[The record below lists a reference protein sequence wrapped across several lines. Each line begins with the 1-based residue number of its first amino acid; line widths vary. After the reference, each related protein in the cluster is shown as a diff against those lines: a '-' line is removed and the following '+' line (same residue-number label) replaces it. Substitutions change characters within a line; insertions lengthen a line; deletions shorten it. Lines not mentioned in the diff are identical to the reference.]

1 VHRAVLSAGLVVV
14 AMLAAGCASGRGP
27 EPRLPA
33 APPGPEG
40 ASSQGPETP
49 PAPPSAPTE
58 ATAAVPPGGAE
69 SAGKQES
76 EKTGGPSPCALEREG
91 DDVMVDDARRK
102 LFETLCG
109 ASLWF
114 DGLFG
119 EGRDVAAAR
128 SVYGRAELS
137 FVHSE
142 VEGFKVRGRLRVRV
156 KLPNLENRVEA
167 FLGREDE
174 EDEVIRGREEGFALR
189 SQFLGVESSER
200 WLGGLGYSVPGNF
213 RVKRDFRVGIK
224 GGSEPEIFAQGRLRR
239 NFLIGQSTAIRLRET
254 VFWTNR
260 DGFGSTS
267 SFDFDHLLSRVLLFR
282 WGSVGTVSEETEGL
296 DWRSALVLYH
306 NLRGHRAI
314 AYETFVRGET
324 EWVDLKEYGA
334 RAIYRQSL
342 LGRPWLYGEGIVGY
356 SWPRLDPED
365 ERQGS
370 FSIGIGLELHFGRDL
385 R

>member
-1 VHRAVLSAGLVVV
+1 MHRVRLRIGLLAVAFLG
-14 AMLAAGCASGRGP
+14 AGCATSRGP

-33 APPGPEG
+33 APPATGPG
-40 ASSQGPETP
+40 AAAAGT
-49 PAPPSAPTE
+49 SASP
-58 ATAAVPPGGAE
+58 ATAAPSPAAQDPKTGA
-69 SAGKQES
+69 KS
-76 EKTGGPSPCALEREG
+76 EKEKPVAASGSSPCAQEREG

-128 SVYGRAELS
+128 SVYGRAEIS
-137 FVHSE
+137 ITNSE
-142 VEGFKVRGRLRVRV
+142 VEGAKVRGRLRLRV

-167 FLGREDE
+167 FLGREDDQ
-174 EDEVIRGREEGFALR
+174 DEVIRGREEGFGLR
-189 SQFLGVESSER
+189 SQFLGVESNER

-213 RVKRDFRVGIK
+213 RVKRDFRIGIK
-224 GGSEPEIFAQGRLRR
+224 GGSEPEVFAQGRLRR
-239 NFLIGQSTAIRLRET
+239 NFLIGQATAIRLRET
-254 VFWTNR
+254 LFWTNR

-267 SFDFDHLLSRVLLFR
+267 SFDFDHLLNKTLLFR
-282 WGSVGTVSEETEGL
+282 WGSVGTISESTEGL

-306 NLRGHRAI
+306 NLRGQRAI

-324 EWVDLKEYGA
+324 GWVALKEYGA

-342 LGRPWLYGEGIVGY
+342 LGRPWFYGEAIVGY
-356 SWPRLDPED
+356 SWPRLDPAD

-370 FSIGIGLELHFGRDL
+370 FTVGFGLELHFGRDFK
-385 R
+385 